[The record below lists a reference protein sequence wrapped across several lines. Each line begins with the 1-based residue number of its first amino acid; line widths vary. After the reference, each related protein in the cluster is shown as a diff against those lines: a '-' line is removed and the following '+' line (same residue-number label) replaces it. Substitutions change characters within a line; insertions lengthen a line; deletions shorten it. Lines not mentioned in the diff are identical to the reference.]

1 MKPYQIL
8 LFILVCLHSNS
19 QAATHEQ
26 SSYVNPAATVDLR
39 ECAKADSNCLAQ
51 KKNIVSTAMQIS
63 LEAIYVENEQ
73 ASLDRFKR
81 QNEHQAAALWAQ
93 YYQSW
98 IICIMVFMIIS
109 TGLLMSWKHMKES
122 FRTEVNVA
130 KPKKVKSKDASEQN
144 STTQKFDFSET
155 QNTGEVRHDGI
166 DIENPQES
174 SHDGINI
181 ENPQESSRNGINIE
195 NALEISRD
203 GIKLKSPVI
212 GLIIF
217 AISTYFFTLYVDK
230 VYTVNLFAADAVKKN
245 TTDKPEDKKPE

>member
-8 LFILVCLHSNS
+8 LLTLICLHSNS
-19 QAATHEQ
+19 QAAAHEQ
-26 SSYVNPAATVDLR
+26 TSYVNPAATVDLSG
-39 ECAKADSNCLAQ
+39 CAKADSDCLAQ

-73 ASLDRFKR
+73 ASVDRFKR

-122 FRTEVNVA
+122 FRIGNRAENTEMNSSNVA
-130 KPKKVKSKDASEQN
+130 SAPGPNAL
-144 STTQKFDFSET
+144 KFDFSKE
-155 QNTGEVRHDGI
+155 QNTR
-166 DIENPQES
+166 QA

-181 ENPQESSRNGINIE
+181 ES
-195 NALEISRD
+195 ALEISRD

-217 AISTYFFTLYVDK
+217 AISTYFFAVYVDK

-245 TTDKPEDKKPE
+245 TADKPEDKRPE